1 MVVPENIRIDKWL
14 WAVRVFKTRSLA
26 SQACRAGKV
35 KIYEMSVK
43 PSREVKLDD
52 NIHIQIGQLNRVLR
66 VTGLIHNRVSAKLAV
81 ENYEDLSPQEEI
93 EKVKMM
99 RELNYEYR
107 ERGTGRP
114 TKKERR
120 IIEKLKKHKRF

>member
-1 MVVPENIRIDKWL
+1 MVAPENIRIDKWL
-14 WAVRVFKTRSLA
+14 WAVRIFKTRSLA

-35 KIYEMSVK
+35 KINEANVK
-43 PSREVKLDD
+43 PSREIKLEDS
-52 NIHIQIGQLNRVLR
+52 IHVQIGQLNRIIKVK
-66 VTGLIHNRVSAKLAV
+66 GLIHNRVSAKLAV
-81 ENYEDLSPQEEI
+81 ENYEDLTPAEEI

-107 ERGTGRP
+107 DRGTGRP

-120 IIEKLKKHKRF
+120 IIEQLKKHKKF